1 MNQFIVYCL
10 KLIQQTD
17 IYKAELAELKKQ
29 FLDYRKAMKNT
40 KANKCKYYK
49 YDSFYLLSENKC
61 CSISDRPR
69 CCGLLLGEE
78 CGAFRRKSSYKK
90 KGRKFNER
98 QICKI

>member
-1 MNQFIVYCL
+1 MNQFIVHCL

-29 FLDYRKAMKNT
+29 FLDYHKAIKKT
-40 KANKCKYYK
+40 KANKCKYYR
-49 YDSFYLLSENKC
+49 YDSFYPLAENKC

-78 CGAFRRKSSYKK
+78 CRAFRRRSNYVSKNRV
-90 KGRKFNER
+90 RK
-98 QICKI
+98 